1 MLQVSTRRRTM
12 VQGRTI
18 RCISGSLSLVVLA
31 LLVQCAR
38 ERSLQPR
45 FSRQTIYV
53 SVQTYLSGGE
63 QFNRLY
69 LLDADSLNVLDSI
82 QLGPLLSGAA
92 SPDGH
97 SIYIQPGT
105 IEKYDLVARRT
116 LWSNSSG
123 FDLRL
128 VDEGR
133 RLFVSSRPPECA
145 TLQLSAENGS
155 LLGRTDGPCRLGSA
169 PAKSDVLP
177 VVVRVGDGTAPSW
190 DSTVQVLDVST
201 GEVRWT
207 VVPRQSDGRT
217 LRLSHVELHPDGK
230 RLLTIGA
237 CGSESCVAAFTV
249 HDARTGVAL
258 LSAPLVTLTAD
269 MAVSADGRY
278 AVVSNPSYAGEGPQ
292 FVDIF
297 DLRSNALARRL
308 DLRDGLHPDSFG
320 DVLFLP
326 DDRRVL
332 IAPNIGGPLQVI
344 DLQDFSVGHPWW
356 LPPDAH
362 PSPEVWA
369 MFTGP
374 RL

>member
-1 MLQVSTRRRTM
+1 MAYGRPMVLVSGIVALAT
-12 VQGRTI
+12 
-18 RCISGSLSLVVLA
+18 LA

-38 ERSLQPR
+38 ERSLQ
-45 FSRQTIYV
+45 SRSSSQTIYI

-105 IEKYDLVARRT
+105 IEKYDLAARRT

-155 LLGRTDGPCRLGSA
+155 LLGRTDGPCRLGRA
-169 PAKSDVLP
+169 PAKSKVLP
-177 VVVRVGDGTAPSW
+177 VVVREGDGTAPSW

-201 GEVRWT
+201 GKVRWT
-207 VVPRQSDGRT
+207 VVPRQSNGRT
-217 LRLSHVELHPDGK
+217 LRLSQVELHPDGK
-230 RLLTIGA
+230 RLLSIGA
-237 CGSESCVAAFTV
+237 CGSGDCVAAFTV
-249 HDARTGVAL
+249 HDASTGAAL
-258 LSAPLVTLTAD
+258 LSSPLTTLTAD

-308 DLRDGLHPDSFG
+308 DVRDGLHPDSFG

-326 DDRRVL
+326 DDRSVL

-344 DLQDFSVGHPWW
+344 DLQKFSIGDPWW
-356 LPPDAH
+356 LPPKAH

-369 MFTGP
+369 MFIGP
-374 RL
+374 RP